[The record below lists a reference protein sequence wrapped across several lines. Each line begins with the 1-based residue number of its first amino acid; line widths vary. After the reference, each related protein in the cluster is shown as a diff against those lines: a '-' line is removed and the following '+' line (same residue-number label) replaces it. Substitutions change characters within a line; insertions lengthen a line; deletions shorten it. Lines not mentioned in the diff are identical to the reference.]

1 MKRTEIKIS
10 EQRRGEEHNNFYHNT
25 RLLLK
30 LYRKVDFFIQD
41 RVQSLEEYFY
51 DSNRQDLQ
59 EVVLS
64 VLEVDPFVNVVKIEE
79 SLIDTNVSILL
90 LNLMDLALTRLENY
104 PDKGEVYAE
113 LLKLKYF
120 DSAYKTNEQIS
131 EMLNVSRSTYYRYQ
145 NQAVLAYSNM
155 LFGYAIPEIKKV
167 LEEFEKLP
175 RVAESI
181 NPYSDTL
188 WWKLRVNWD

>member
-1 MKRTEIKIS
+1 MKRTDIKIS
-10 EQRRGEEHNNFYHNT
+10 KQRRGEDHNKFYHNT

-30 LYRKVDFFIQD
+30 LYRNVDFFIQD
-41 RVQSLEEYFY
+41 RVQSIEEYFY
-51 DSNRQDLQ
+51 DSNRHDLQ

-79 SLIDTNVSILL
+79 CLIDTNVSILL
-90 LNLMDLALTRLENY
+90 LNLMDLALSRLENY
-104 PDKGEVYAE
+104 PDKGEVYVE

-120 DSAYKTNEQIS
+120 NSAYKTNEQIT
-131 EMLNVSRSTYYRYQ
+131 EMLNISRSTYYRYQ
-145 NQAVLAYSNM
+145 NQAILAYSNM

-175 RVAESI
+175 KVAESI
-181 NPYSDTL
+181 NLYSDTL
-188 WWKLRVNWD
+188 

>member
-1 MKRTEIKIS
+1 MKRTDIKIG
-10 EQRRGEEHNNFYHNT
+10 EQRRGEEHNKFYHNT

-30 LYRKVDFFIQD
+30 LYRNVDFFIQD

-59 EVVLS
+59 DMVLS
-64 VLEVDPFVNVVKIEE
+64 VLEIDPFVNVVKIEE
-79 SLIDTNVSILL
+79 CLIDTNVSILL

-104 PDKGEVYAE
+104 PDKGELYAE

-120 DSAYKTNEQIS
+120 NSAYKTNEEIS

-145 NQAVLAYSNM
+145 NQAVIVYSNM

-181 NPYSDTL
+181 NPYLDTL
-188 WWKLRVNWD
+188 W

>member
-1 MKRTEIKIS
+1 MKRTDIKIS
-10 EQRRGEEHNNFYHNT
+10 EQRREKEHNNFYHNT

-30 LYRKVDFFIQD
+30 LYRNVDFFIQD

-79 SLIDTNVSILL
+79 CLIDTNVSILL

-104 PDKGEVYAE
+104 PDKGGLYAE

-181 NPYSDTL
+181 NSYSDTL
-188 WWKLRVNWD
+188 